1 MDTNSVLSILLR
13 YVNGQYKKDT
23 NYDIALALLTH
34 YSEIPKIQLM
44 KYQIYA
50 MFHQHQFH
58 VLLNLLDFIL
68 FKNLKTPV

>member
-34 YSEIPKIQLM
+34 YSEIPK
-44 KYQIYA
+44 
-50 MFHQHQFH
+50 
-58 VLLNLLDFIL
+58 
-68 FKNLKTPV
+68 KTINEISDLCYVAPA

>member
-34 YSEIPKIQLM
+34 YSEIPK